1 MQRSKIFMENLVRD
15 ISHFCVSYEFLNDQ
29 IVEYLTVGLKKKK
42 INKKQTK
49 SMIIRA

>member
-1 MQRSKIFMENLVRD
+1 MTKYL
-15 ISHFCVSYEFLNDQ
+15 
-29 IVEYLTVGLKKKK
+29 VEYLPVGLKKEK